1 MTDCRNDCLDP
12 LAFPRQPNNLPA
24 LSHLQYRIG
33 VYSEIRE
40 ALLRNLDKSRVLS
53 NWTHRGS
60 DDPGI
65 ALLEGA
71 AILGDILTF
80 YQELYANEAYLR
92 TAQWR
97 ESIADLVRLLGYRL
111 SPGLGGSAQFAI
123 EVKGTTPVT
132 VPARLPIKAQLEDHD
147 KPSEFETTEEIT
159 AYPWLNKFNLYRR
172 LHTPNIDGTTK
183 EFYIFAPDQFVTPV
197 ELKAGDRLVLGEA
210 NNPTNPSSLNQAEV
224 VVIDSVRELHGR
236 KLYKI
241 KGGLKRTTPV
251 PQLTAFKLGRTFHH
265 FGNNGARKITKR
277 PASVETTATSTTS
290 GSPATT
296 TTTSTTPSFPEYNHS
311 FVRGLTLNTITNE
324 TPFTDPLGVPNSI
337 RICKPTLTSWE
348 FPLDSEVNDLPAK
361 SRLLIQMPVY
371 VNNSLPRLDVSLVR
385 TVEGIR
391 SRSQTYG
398 SVTGT
403 ASVVTFNQRL
413 DVLLPSGHYYIWTE
427 TSEMLF
433 QELLTQPLELRAGV
447 QETTVATG
455 TDLYFLGTDA
465 QVQTLNGRRLLLTKS
480 GSDPVSA
487 LVTEVE
493 EPVVG
498 FEARPLLRRV
508 TLDRTV
514 NYSDFP
520 NTNPIT
526 TIYGNLADAT
536 EGKRE
541 TPAPLGNGDHR
552 LVFQT
557 FKIPKVPLTYLIS
570 ESSTPPE
577 VPELEIYV
585 NNRLWKR
592 VSSFFG
598 RGPTEEIYLVRE
610 DAENTSWVQF
620 GDGKTGARLPSGI
633 KNVVASFRYG
643 NGAFGPL
650 KVDTKAQA
658 GGKVDRLDKVQMPGV
673 AAGGANPETGE
684 NARQAAPG
692 KIQSLDRLVSL
703 KDFESETLGIA
714 GVVKVEAAWDLV
726 DNIPAVVLYI
736 LMDTGRD
743 GELAA
748 VRETLAGYNIG
759 RGPNRFPIC
768 VPQIPSRR
776 KYVVVNATYAYDSTF
791 LREEIEQGIKLAL
804 GVSSGKTGAPDDQ
817 TGLFSLY
824 KRRFGQR
831 EYATSIAGTI
841 QGVRGVVWAQVTRF
855 ESLGT
860 LPDPKTF
867 TPPATPI
874 NVQQAVECESQ
885 NVLSLYVGHLQLTG
899 VAETVREGS

>member
-12 LAFPRQPNNLPA
+12 LTFPRQPNNLPA
-24 LSHLQYRIG
+24 LSRIRYRIG
-33 VYSEIRE
+33 TYAEIRE
-40 ALLRNLDKSRVLS
+40 ALQRNLDKSQVLS
-53 NWTHRGS
+53 GWTHRGS

-111 SPGLGGSAQFAI
+111 SPGLGGTAQFAI

-132 VPARLPIKAQLEDHD
+132 VPAQLPIKAQLEDHD

-159 AYPWLNKFNLYRR
+159 AYPWLNKFNLYRP
-172 LHTPNIDGTTK
+172 LFTPYVDGNKK

-197 ELKAGDRLVLGEA
+197 ELKVGDRLVLGEA
-210 NNPTNPSSLNQAEV
+210 DNPANPRVLAKAEI
-224 VVIDSVRELHGR
+224 VVIDSVRDLHGT

-241 KGGLKRTTPV
+241 KGGLKRTTPIFE
-251 PQLTAFKLGRTFHH
+251 LTAFKLGRTFHH
-265 FGNNGARKITKR
+265 FGIDGARKITKR
-277 PASVETTATSTTS
+277 PASVETTATSKTE
-290 GSPATT
+290 GSPAVT

-311 FVRGLTLNTITNE
+311 FVRNWTNDTFTNE
-324 TPFTDPLGVPNSI
+324 VPFTNLLGVSNSI
-337 RICKPTLTSWE
+337 KIVEPTLTRFE
-348 FPLDSEVNDLPAK
+348 IPLDSEVNDLPAK
-361 SRLLIQMPVY
+361 SRLLIEMPLY
-371 VNNSLPRLDVSLVR
+371 KNSSSPKLDFSLVR
-385 TVEGIR
+385 TVESIR
-391 SRSQTYG
+391 SGSQTFG
-398 SVTGT
+398 LVTGT
-403 ASVVTFNQRL
+403 ISIVTL
-413 DVLLPSGHYYIWTE
+413 DQQMNVIVSGQDYHITDARQMLL
-427 TSEMLF
+427 
-433 QELLTQPLELRAGV
+433 QELLSQPLQLRAAM
-447 QETTVATG
+447 QETSTATG
-455 TDLYFLGTDA
+455 TDLYFLGTNPEA
-465 QVQTLNGRRLLLTKS
+465 QNLNGRPLLLTKS
-480 GSDPVSA
+480 GSDPVST
-487 LVTEVE
+487 LVNEVQA
-493 EPVVG
+493 PVAG

-514 NYSDFP
+514 TYSDFP

-526 TIYGNLADAT
+526 TVYGNLVDAT
-536 EGKRE
+536 EGKSE
-541 TPAPLGNGDHR
+541 APVPLGNGDHR

-557 FKIPKVPLTYLIS
+557 FKIPKAPLTYLIS
-570 ESSTPPE
+570 ENSTPPE

-592 VSSFFG
+592 ASSFFG
-598 RGPTEEIYLVRE
+598 REPTEEIYLVRE
-610 DAENTSWVQF
+610 DADDNSWVQF

-633 KNVVASFRYG
+633 KNVVAKFRYG

-658 GGKVDRLDKVQMPGV
+658 GAKVDRLDKVQMPGV
-673 AAGGANPETGE
+673 AAGGSEPETGE

-703 KDFESETLGIA
+703 KDFENEALGIA

-736 LMDTGRD
+736 LMDTGRE

-748 VRETLAGYNIG
+748 VRETLANYNVG

-768 VPQIPSRR
+768 VPQTPSQR

-804 GVSSGKTGAPDDQ
+804 GVSSGKTGAADDQ

-824 KRRFGQR
+824 QRRFGQR

-841 QGVRGVVWAQVTRF
+841 QGVRGVMWAQVTRF
-855 ESLGT
+855 ESLGPLT
-860 LPDPKTF
+860 DPKTF
-867 TPPATPI
+867 TPPTTPV

-885 NVLSLYVGHLQLTG
+885 NVLCLYVGHLQLVG